1 MAARM
6 RGDEPHVLTR
16 GWLWLGALLWW
27 TLDGF
32 AGVGQYHFMRATAG
46 HPTEWEH
53 AVVTSMASAWLW
65 VPLTLPIV
73 WLTERCPLGRERLAA
88 HLLAHVAGALCILS
102 VRAGAVVLLD
112 GWVGWYESSPSVR
125 VVLLQSLL
133 NNFMLYWMIAGVAH
147 AGLYARRERR
157 RATEAARLSAE
168 LAEAQLAALKAQL
181 HPHFLFNAL
190 GSISEL
196 VHVDPEGADRMLVKL
211 SALLRRAL
219 AVASAQEV
227 TLAEEL
233 SFIGPY
239 LEIEQVR
246 FADRLTVRWDIDPAA
261 RGALVPHLALQPLL
275 ENAVVHGVGPRA
287 GEGTVVVAARA
298 VGDRLV
304 LAVRDDGVGSAAR
317 VRAGAGV
324 GLTNT
329 RARLRRLYGAEHRFT
344 VRDVTG
350 GGVEVELEI
359 PLRTGVGGA
368 P

>member
-6 RGDEPHVLTR
+6 RGDDRHVLAR
-16 GWLWLGALLWW
+16 SWLWLVAFLWW
-27 TLDGF
+27 TLDGL
-32 AGVGQYHFMRATAG
+32 AGVGQYHFMQATAG
-46 HPTEWEH
+46 HPTEWSH
-53 AVVTSMASAWLW
+53 AVCTSMASAWLW

-73 WLTERCPLGRERLAA
+73 WLTERYPLERDRLAA
-88 HLLAHVAGALCILS
+88 RLLVHVAGALFVLS
-102 VRAGAVVLLD
+102 FRAGAVVLLN
-112 GWVGWYESSPSVR
+112 GWVGWYDSLPPFR

-133 NNFMLYWMIAGVAH
+133 NNFMLYWMIGGVVH

-168 LAEAQLAALKAQL
+168 LALAQLAALKAQL

-196 VHVDPEGADRMLVKL
+196 VHVDPDGADRMLVKL

-219 AVASAQEV
+219 VVAATQEV

-246 FADRLTVRWDIDPAA
+246 FADRLDVRWDIDPEA
-261 RGALVPHLALQPLL
+261 RRALVPHLALQPLL

-287 GEGTVVVAARA
+287 GAGTVGVAARV

-304 LAVRDDGVGSAAR
+304 LAVRDDGVGSAAQ
-317 VRAGAGV
+317 VQAGAGV

-329 RARLRRLYGAEHRFT
+329 RARLQRLYGAEHRFT

-359 PLRTGVGGA
+359 PLRTDVGGV

>member
-1 MAARM
+1 MDTR
-6 RGDEPHVLTR
+6 DEPPALAR
-16 GWLWLGALLWW
+16 SWLWPVTWTWW
-27 TLDGF
+27 TVDGL
-32 AGVGQYHFMRATAG
+32 ATLGQYHFMQATAG
-46 HPTEWEH
+46 RPTAWEH
-53 AVVTSMASAWLW
+53 ALLTSMASAWLW
-65 VPLTLPIV
+65 VPLTLAIV
-73 WLTERCPLGRERLAA
+73 WLTERFPLGRERLASR
-88 HLLAHVAGALCILS
+88 LIVHVAGALFVVS
-102 VRAGAVVLLD
+102 VRAGAVWLLD
-112 GWVGWYESSPSVR
+112 PWIGWYGSLPPFR

-196 VHVDPEGADRMLVKL
+196 VHLDPDGADRMLVKL

-219 AVASAQEV
+219 DVASTQEV

-233 SFIGPY
+233 SFLQPY

-246 FADRLTVRWDIDPAA
+246 FADRLTVRWDIDPQSRA
-261 RGALVPHLALQPLL
+261 ALVPHLALQPLL
-275 ENAVVHGVGPRA
+275 ENAIVHGIAPRA
-287 GEGTVVVAARA
+287 GGGTVGVAARV
-298 VGDRLV
+298 VGERLV

-317 VRAGAGV
+317 VRAGVGV

-329 RARLRRLYGAEHRFT
+329 RARLERLYGAEHRFT
-344 VRDVTG
+344 VGDVAG
-350 GGVEVELEI
+350 GGVAVELEL
-359 PLRTGVGGA
+359 PLRRSPGGA